1 MAAACRACR
10 GHKLLP
16 RQWPGSSLEKTHE
29 VGGVCW
35 AVLIYQ
41 GRSRK
46 QERHELYHFCELT
59 DHSSWF
65 NRTDRMNLDV
75 ELVLLTYLKHTS
87 SEDHEYKLVLDI
99 LERDFQTHADYGDLE
114 TDGNIPVLR
123 TSEDSGFVDEELCR
137 RIGAQLAEL
146 GDKLE
151 REGRIKKEVV
161 ECVVQ
166 DLLTNS
172 LTESRFEELIKSV
185 MQNLPAGIETEKAT
199 VAVAM
204 ALTKEVG
211 CSVPS
216 LLQNFFYYTAGFI
229 QRNYLAYLQQIDRQR

>member
-1 MAAACRACR
+1 
-10 GHKLLP
+10 
-16 RQWPGSSLEKTHE
+16 
-29 VGGVCW
+29 
-35 AVLIYQ
+35 
-41 GRSRK
+41 
-46 QERHELYHFCELT
+46 
-59 DHSSWF
+59 
-65 NRTDRMNLDV
+65 MNLDV